1 MANNYLE
8 IRSRLGK
15 KEAIIET
22 ILESAPP
29 ILTSGS
35 ILASGGFALYL
46 ISTNV
51 SIGSMGLL
59 IGRGALLSMF
69 LVVLLLPSLFNI
81 FDKPITS
88 HMKRLKKIR
97 DIRDE
102 KILVIKQKLPAYK
115 VYRFA
120 AKAGHEA
127 EGRGFRLK
135 LGDIKRIKTDLHR
148 S

>member
-1 MANNYLE
+1 MTNNYLD

-35 ILASGGFALYL
+35 ILASGGFALYM

-69 LVVLLLPSLFNI
+69 LVVLLLPSLFYI

-88 HMKRLKKIR
+88 HMKRLKKLR
-97 DIRDE
+97 GIRDE
-102 KILVIKQKLPAYK
+102 KIIVIKQKLPAYK
-115 VYRFA
+115 AYKSVI
-120 AKAGHEA
+120 KS
-127 EGRGFRLK
+127 RL
-135 LGDIKRIKTDLHR
+135 
-148 S
+148 